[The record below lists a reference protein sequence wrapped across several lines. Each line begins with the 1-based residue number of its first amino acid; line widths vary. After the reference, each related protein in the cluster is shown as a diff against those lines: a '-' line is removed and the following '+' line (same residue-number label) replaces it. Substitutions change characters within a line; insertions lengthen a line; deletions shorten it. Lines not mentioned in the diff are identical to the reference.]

1 MKVVMLGVDLD
12 EELAQRVRDEE
23 APKRVTRIPGI
34 GVLTATA
41 LVAAAGIN
49 QSVSKCTARRQYLSD
64 GFGRKNCFS
73 GSFCSW
79 RMDFQSIK
87 MSNYLWTD

>member
-49 QSVSKCTARRQYLSD
+49 NAQNILLWSRFGSLV
-64 GFGRKNCFS
+64 GFGTAS
-73 GSFCSW
+73 GDD
-79 RMDFQSIK
+79 RGKTEAAAHQ
-87 MSNYLWTD
+87 